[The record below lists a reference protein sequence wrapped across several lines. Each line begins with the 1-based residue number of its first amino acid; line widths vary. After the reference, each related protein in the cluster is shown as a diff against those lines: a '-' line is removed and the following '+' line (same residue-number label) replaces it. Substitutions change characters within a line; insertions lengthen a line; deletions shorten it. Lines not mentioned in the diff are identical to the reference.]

1 MDRLFCEPKAGFRH
15 VEVTERRTAVDF
27 AQQMR
32 WLVDEA
38 YPHTETMRLE
48 LEHERNQAGAVIAE
62 PRMDSDDVARV
73 VLYMAE
79 LPLEANV
86 QFMTIMAT
94 AMPYIGRG

>member
-1 MDRLFCEPKAGFRH
+1 M
-15 VEVTERRTAVDF
+15 
-27 AQQMR
+27 
-32 WLVDEA
+32 
-38 YPHTETMRLE
+38 
-48 LEHERNQAGAVIAE
+48 IAE
-62 PRMDSDDVARV
+62 PRMDSDDVARA